1 MKRKN
6 GGSIPAGAVI
16 GKNKSEDGRELIR
29 AAVFFAAGFFFAG
42 GRFIF
47 GSAPFG
53 AALLTASSGFVNSA
67 AALCGFLFGCIGA
80 RGGASYAVA
89 SICLWAVRFF
99 MGRAFSRSVEKREK
113 RDEEE
118 GVAPRVLGFLAERA
132 AGSFD
137 ESVYVR
143 MALSSVTA
151 LAGGAVYALTG
162 GVGTSAAIAAV
173 ASSVSAPVFTF
184 LFFVSPEWERLSD
197 GGAVNPDAREAG
209 DALREAGSVALKAA
223 AVLSVSALPVP
234 VIDPGITA
242 AYVVTVVTVL
252 GGTVIGGVICGV
264 ICGGLLTPAAVPLL
278 AICALV
284 CGAVKRAS
292 PAAATVASCAA
303 GVAWS
308 IYSAGFES
316 MAETVPALIVAS
328 AALAPFSSI
337 FTGRAADGKSRRRRR
352 AGTPDAA
359 LTERMIREGAARRLT
374 SLSDGFS
381 SVSKALYGIAFDEGS
396 PSEEEARVICE
407 KAFMKYCVSCGMRHA
422 CLEREAEE
430 TGRVKREMARS
441 LAAGG
446 HVSAAAVPA
455 SLARRCYNMAGIID
469 EVNETGAMRAAESR
483 VYDRTAVVAADYEAV
498 SDVLRDAAESDRGEF
513 EPDRELTLKAAD
525 GIRGSRFSADSV
537 VVYGKRLKRVAAA
550 GVRISETSL
559 GGEDI
564 RRLFGKICGVPFDP
578 PSFSIDGDAVNMEMS
593 GSVMLTAVRGG
604 ASVSLS
610 QIRKKKRIAR
620 GESDKTKIFG
630 GMSDFLRGAGA
641 EPCGDTVT
649 SFETGDGRLYMLISD
664 GMGSGKEAAVTS
676 GACAMFLERMLTS
689 GAAVD
694 TALKMVNTMIRARK
708 TECSATVDLVEIDL
722 VTGMARFVKSG
733 AAPSFVV
740 RDGRLFRLQ
749 SRTVPIGIIRT
760 PDAESFSFALEP
772 GDAVIM
778 LSDGVA
784 KSFEEATW
792 LYELLSDGDEW
803 EDDPEKMAEKIV
815 LSAVD
820 SGAEDDVTAG
830 VVRILPEKAG

>member
-6 GGSIPAGAVI
+6 DGSIPAGAVI
-16 GKNKSEDGRELIR
+16 GNNKSEDGRELIR
-29 AAVFFAAGFFFAG
+29 AAAFFAAGFFFAG

-99 MGRAFSRSVEKREK
+99 MGRAFSRNGEKREK

-118 GVAPRVLGFLAERA
+118 GVASRVFGFLAERA
-132 AGSFD
+132 ASSFD

-162 GVGTSAAIAAV
+162 GIGTPAAIAAV

-197 GGAVNPDAREAG
+197 GGAVNPDARGAG
-209 DALREAGSVALKAA
+209 CALREAGSVALKAA
-223 AVLSVSALPVP
+223 AVLSVSALPIP
-234 VIDPGITA
+234 VIDPGIAA
-242 AYVVTVVTVL
+242 AYGVTVVTVL
-252 GGTVIGGVICGV
+252 GGQVLSGVICGV
-264 ICGGLLTPAAVPLL
+264 VCGVLLAPSTVPLM
-278 AICALV
+278 AVCALA
-284 CGAVKRAS
+284 CGAVKRVSGSAAVMAS
-292 PAAATVASCAA
+292 GGA
-303 GVAWS
+303 GIAWS
-308 IYSAGFES
+308 IYSTGFDG
-316 MAETVPALIVAS
+316 MAEAVPALIVIS
-328 AALAPFSSI
+328 AALAPLSRFFTQRGGEKKSVRRKTASS
-337 FTGRAADGKSRRRRR
+337 DE
-352 AGTPDAA
+352 
-359 LTERMIREGAARRLT
+359 LTERLLRDGAARRL
-374 SLSDGFS
+374 SDLSDGFS
-381 SVSKALYGIAFDEGS
+381 SVSKALYGLAFDDVA
-396 PSEEEARVICE
+396 PSEEEARSLCE
-407 KAFMKYCVSCGMRHA
+407 KAFMKYCASCGMRHA
-422 CLEREAEE
+422 CLEREADE
-430 TGRVKREMARS
+430 TDRLKREMARS
-441 LAAGG
+441 LSSDGR
-446 HVSAAAVPA
+446 VSAAAVPA

-469 EVNETGAMRAAESR
+469 GINELYAVRVAESK
-483 VYDRTAVVAADYEAV
+483 VYDRTSVVAADYEAV
-498 SDVLRDAAESDRGEF
+498 SDVLRDAAETDRGEY
-513 EPDRELTLKAAD
+513 EPDRELTMKVID
-525 GIRGSRFSADSV
+525 GIRGSRFNADNV
-537 VVYGKRLKRVAAA
+537 AVYGKRLKRVAAS

-559 GGEDI
+559 GGDDI
-564 RRLFGKICGVPFDP
+564 RRLFGKICGVSFDP
-578 PSFSIDGDAVNMEMS
+578 PVFSIDGDSVNMEMD
-593 GSVMLTAVRGG
+593 GSVRLTAVRGG

-620 GESDKTKIFG
+620 GEADRTRIFG
-630 GMSDFLRGAGA
+630 TRGDLLRGSGT

-649 SFETGDGRLYMLISD
+649 SFETKDRRLFMLISD
-664 GMGSGKEAAVTS
+664 GMGSGKEAAMTS

-733 AAPSFVV
+733 AAPSFVI

-749 SRTVPIGIIRT
+749 SRTVPIGIIHS
-760 PDAESFSFALEP
+760 PDVETFSFSLEP
-772 GDAVIM
+772 GDAVVM

-792 LYELLSDGDEW
+792 LYELLSDGEEW
-803 EDDPEKMAEKIV
+803 DDDPEKMAEKIV

-830 VVRILPEKAG
+830 VVRILPERAG